1 MKVLLT
7 GSNGLLGQKIIDLY
21 SNCKGI
27 ELIATSRGSNRHPKK
42 SGYTYRSLDI
52 TNREDVQ
59 ALFCSEAPDTVLHA
73 AAMTHVDQCEQH
85 QEACTLLN
93 VAATEFLLEAATA
106 HKAHFVF
113 VSTDFIFDGTEGPY
127 KEDGATPRPLS
138 FYGESKLLGEQLVM
152 QYPHD
157 WAIVRTVLVYGV
169 SHEMSRS
176 NIVIWAKTAL
186 EKGDPIHVVDD
197 QWRTPTLAEDL
208 AIGCM
213 LVGQQRAKGIY
224 NISGKDFMSVLE
236 LVERVADYFNLD
248 KTLIR
253 PISSTTLNQPAKRPP
268 RTGFVVEKANK
279 SLGYAPRSFEEGI
292 GIVSKQMGF
301 E

>member
-21 SNCKGI
+21 SNYEGI
-27 ELIATSRGSNRHPKK
+27 ELIATSRGANRHPKT
-42 SGYTYRSLDI
+42 SGYAYQSLDI
-52 TNREDVQ
+52 TNRAEVSAVFHSETPDV
-59 ALFCSEAPDTVLHA
+59 VIHA
-73 AAMTHVDQCEQH
+73 AAMTHVDLCEQQ

-93 VAATEFLLEAATA
+93 VTATEYLLEAAA
-106 HKAHFVF
+106 FHNAHFVF

-127 KEDGATPRPLS
+127 KEDDAIPKPLS
-138 FYGESKLLGEQLVM
+138 FYGESKLKGEQLVR

-157 WAIVRTVLVYGV
+157 WSIVRTVLVYGV

-186 EKGDPIHVVDD
+186 EKGDPINVVDD

-213 LVGQQRAKGIY
+213 LVAQRRATGVF

-236 LVERVADYFNLD
+236 LVGRVADYFKLD

-253 PISSTTLNQPAKRPP
+253 PISSNTLNQPAKRPP
-268 RTGFVVEKANK
+268 KTGFVIEKANNM
-279 SLGYAPRSFEEGI
+279 LGYGPRSFEEGI
-292 GIVSKQMGF
+292 EIISKQMGF